1 MKRTPLDWLLLA
13 GALAQPLAA
22 ALPSALGFPSVS
34 LRSGELPHP
43 LTPAGYAFSIWGVIF
58 LGLIALGVARLR
70 SGTGKAWIGWPFF
83 FALALNAAW
92 QFWVPPNG
100 VDAVS
105 LLIITG
111 ILCLLLVTAAGAPRG
126 ATGAERWLAKP
137 AVMLFAGWVSAATF
151 VNIAAALQFHGI
163 NPAGHSLSEQAT
175 WLIGAAAIA
184 VGVLTFRLGHWAY
197 GGAVIWAL
205 VAISA
210 KNGHAGAIA
219 QSAWAAIAV
228 VVVTTA
234 LGRWFAKRP

>member
-1 MKRTPLDWLLLA
+1 MTRKPLDWLLLA

-22 ALPSALGFPSVS
+22 ALPSALGYPSVS

-70 SGTGKAWIGWPFF
+70 SGTGSAWIGWPFVG
-83 FALALNAAW
+83 ALSLNAAW

-111 ILCLLLVTAAGAPRG
+111 ILSLLLVTAANAPAT
-126 ATGAERWLAKP
+126 ATGPERWLAKP
-137 AVMLFAGWVSAATF
+137 VVMLFAGWVSAATF
-151 VNIAAALQFHGI
+151 VNIAAALQFRGA
-163 NPAGHSLSEQAT
+163 NPAGHSLDQQAI
-175 WLIGAAAIA
+175 WLIGAAALA
-184 VGVLTFRLGHWAY
+184 VGVLAFRLGHWAY

-210 KNGHAGAIA
+210 KNGHDGPVAMT
-219 QSAWAAIAV
+219 AWASIV
-228 VVVTTA
+228 VVIVTTA
-234 LGRWFAKRP
+234 LGRKRR

>member
-22 ALPSALGFPSVS
+22 ALPAALGFPSVS

-43 LTPAGYAFSIWGVIF
+43 LTPAGYAFSIWGIIF
-58 LGLIALGVARLR
+58 LGVIALGVARLAR
-70 SGTGKAWIGWPFF
+70 GTGTAWIGWPFAG
-83 FALALNAAW
+83 ALLLNAAW

-100 VDAVS
+100 VDAIS

-111 ILCLLLVTAAGAPRG
+111 ILCLLLVTAASAPRT

-151 VNIAAALQFHGI
+151 VNIAAALQFHDI
-163 NPAGHSLSEQAT
+163 NPAGHGLGEQAV

-184 VGVLTFRLGHWAY
+184 VGVLAWRLGHWAY
-197 GGAVIWAL
+197 SGAVIWAL

-210 KNGHAGAIA
+210 KNGHSGPIAI
-219 QSAWAAIAV
+219 SAWLAIAV

-234 LGRWFAKRP
+234 VGRRSAKSG